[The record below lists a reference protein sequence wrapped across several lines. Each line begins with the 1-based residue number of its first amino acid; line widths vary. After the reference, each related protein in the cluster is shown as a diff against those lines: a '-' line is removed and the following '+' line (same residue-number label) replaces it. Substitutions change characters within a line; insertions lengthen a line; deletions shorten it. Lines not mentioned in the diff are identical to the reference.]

1 MLYILASFGLTFAFW
16 ASSVQGSS
24 GIGQGVIGIG
34 EWFTSDFIGVT
45 QDGAGDTITLN
56 EIGTGSYPLS
66 GKYVQMSDINWNNQ
80 AFTPIGLTTAGVFT
94 GEFHGNG
101 YSISNININIT
112 HTDIAASSYAGLF
125 YRNSGLISRI
135 SLINASISLTKNTT
149 GDIVEDLYLGGIAG
163 ENTGSIVFSYVT
175 GTITGTMNRTGSANA
190 QTLNTN
196 TFVGGIAGLNSLNI
210 HNSYSNATISSVANT
225 TTTRNNSTA
234 NANAYAGGLVGMN
247 QGSGTILN
255 TYATGNVTSEAKV
268 SNTGNRANQA
278 NALSY
283 AGGLVGHNNAASVSY
298 SFATGTVQAR
308 TQTTTTGTAT
318 RYFGFINGLGTSV
331 SSYRLSTQSI
341 SGFIITP
348 GANGTSVQN
357 TADSTVTSA
366 TQANLRLESF
376 ITSNLLWSTEDWM
389 FDTTYYPRLKNNKY

>member
-56 EIGTGSYPLS
+56 EIGTGSYLLS
-66 GKYVQMSDINWNNQ
+66 GKYVQMSDIDWNNQ
-80 AFTPIGLTTAGVFT
+80 AFTPIGLTTAGVFS

-112 HTDIAASSYAGLF
+112 ETNTAASSYAGLF
-125 YRNSGLISRI
+125 YRNSGLISRV
-135 SLINASISLTKNTT
+135 SLVNASITLTKNTT
-149 GDIVEDLYLGGIAG
+149 GDIVENLYLGGIAG

-225 TTTRNNSTA
+225 TTTRNNSTS

-247 QGSGTILN
+247 QGSGNILN

-298 SFATGTVQAR
+298 SFATNTVQAR

-357 TADSTVTSA
+357 TTDSTVTSA

-389 FDTTYYPRLKNNKY
+389 FDTSYYPRLKNNKY